1 MSYPAKIIRVKNG
14 LRIAVKMSYHESV
27 AEGIRKVEGVIWDP
41 ARQAWVMPDT
51 PANRERFGLEP
62 LKVLCEGHAAKLR
75 HFEDWM
81 RVRRLSE
88 STITTYVEAV
98 RNFLYF
104 FNGREVED
112 LDEHDLMRFNTDYVL
127 ARRLSGS
134 YQTQLISGIKKFF
147 ETVER
152 RRLQPELIYRP
163 KREKV
168 LPNVLSREEVR
179 RLLESPVNLKHRA
192 MLSMIYAC
200 GLRSGELLKLRPS
213 DIHSDRQL
221 VIIRQAKGKKDR
233 MVPLSVRILEML
245 RDYYKAYRPTVFL
258 FEGQVKG
265 EAYDERSLQNV
276 MKNAVKKA
284 GIHKP
289 ATLHWLRH
297 SYATHLL
304 ESGTDIRFIK
314 ELLGHESLLTTM
326 RYTHVSLRNI
336 TQIRSPLDDLDL

>member
-14 LRIAVKMSYHESV
+14 LRIAVKMSYQESV
-27 AEGIRKVEGVIWDP
+27 TEGIRKVEGVLWDP
-41 ARQAWVMPDT
+41 SRQAWVMPDT

-98 RNFLYF
+98 RNFLFF
-104 FNGREVED
+104 FNEREVEE
-112 LDEHDLMRFNTDYVL
+112 LDERDLMRFNTDYVL

-147 ETVER
+147 ETVEH

-168 LPNVLSREEVR
+168 LPNVLSRDEVR
-179 RLLESPVNLKHRA
+179 RLLETPVNLKHRA

-213 DIHSDRQL
+213 DIHSERQL

-245 RDYYKAYRPTVFL
+245 REYYKAYRPLVYL

-276 MKNAVKKA
+276 MKTAVKKA

-304 ESGTDIRFIK
+304 EAGTDLRYIQ
-314 ELLGHESLLTTM
+314 ELLGHQSSRTTEI
-326 RYTHVSLRNI
+326 YTHVSQQSILKV
-336 TQIRSPLDDLDL
+336 QSPFDTL

>member
-1 MSYPAKIIRVKNG
+1 MRYPAKIIRLKAG
-14 LRIAVKMSYHESV
+14 LRVAVKMSYKESV
-27 AEGIRKVEGVIWDP
+27 TEEIRKLEGVLWDSG
-41 ARQAWVMPDT
+41 RQAWILPDT

-81 RVRRLSE
+81 RVKRLSE

-98 RNFLYF
+98 RQFLYF
-104 FNGREVED
+104 FNAREVEE

-127 ARRLSGS
+127 ARKLSGS

-179 RLLESPVNLKHRA
+179 RLLETPVDLKHRA

-200 GLRSGELLKLRPS
+200 GLRSGELLKLRPA

-245 RDYYKAYRPTVFL
+245 RDYYKAYRPMVYL

-276 MKNAVKKA
+276 MKQAVNKA

-304 ESGTDIRFIK
+304 ESGTDLRYIQ
-314 ELLGHESLLTTM
+314 ELLGHQSSRTTEI
-326 RYTHVSLRNI
+326 YTHVSRQSILKV
-336 TQIRSPLDDLDL
+336 QSPFDTL